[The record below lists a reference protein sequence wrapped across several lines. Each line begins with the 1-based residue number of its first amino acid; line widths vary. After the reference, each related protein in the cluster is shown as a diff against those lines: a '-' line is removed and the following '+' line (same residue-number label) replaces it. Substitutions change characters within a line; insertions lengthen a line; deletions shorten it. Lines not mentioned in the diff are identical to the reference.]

1 MGTQDGVL
9 SSLTGIFGI
18 YFISQVTNSR
28 LYKRC
33 TNIQQLRRKQ
43 EKWGKTWEKKRRK
56 RGSEWSIDKKTI
68 NLGYRRPRVR
78 IWGRLFNHPHPNLKF
93 YFGLGWYN
101 LADIFRRG
109 VSWAGHLTVKISAR
123 NIGPTKLYL
132 EIKGENIGVRASQ
145 ISPAFQTLE
154 SSGWF

>member
-1 MGTQDGVL
+1 
-9 SSLTGIFGI
+9 
-18 YFISQVTNSR
+18 
-28 LYKRC
+28 
-33 TNIQQLRRKQ
+33 
-43 EKWGKTWEKKRRK
+43 
-56 RGSEWSIDKKTI
+56 
-68 NLGYRRPRVR
+68 
-78 IWGRLFNHPHPNLKF
+78 
-93 YFGLGWYN
+93 LGWYN